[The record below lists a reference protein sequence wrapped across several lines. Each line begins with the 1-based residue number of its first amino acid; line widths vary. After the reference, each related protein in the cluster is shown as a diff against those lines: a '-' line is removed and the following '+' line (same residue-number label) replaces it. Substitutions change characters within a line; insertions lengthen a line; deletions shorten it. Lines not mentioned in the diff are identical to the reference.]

1 MMVDSAWFSLRM
13 AGHASQPRLEAKNR
27 GTMVDAMALVRIAAV
42 GELAPGTLMERQ
54 AAGRVIALCNH
65 AGRIHAFDGVCPH
78 HGGPLGQGNLV
89 DGRIVCPWHA
99 WEFSVAD
106 GALDF
111 NPEIRLRRYRVQVEG
126 DNVLLEIP

>member
-1 MMVDSAWFSLRM
+1 
-13 AGHASQPRLEAKNR
+13 
-27 GTMVDAMALVRIAAV
+27 MVDAMALVRIAAV

-54 AAGRVIALCNH
+54 AAARVIALCNH

-126 DNVLLEIP
+126 DNVLVEIP